1 MRRLLLVT
9 VLLFS
14 PLLARGDDLIPIAE
28 GTKWEYDSTET
39 LTGSTPLNSV
49 VTVSASKD
57 FLDSKEVVK
66 LETFSGNVLSKTEL
80 LTTDEKGIACLARS
94 GKEGKL
100 TKLNPPER
108 IIAIPLN
115 VGANWEKMSE
125 VEGIKVRERFKVVGE
140 EEIAVPAGKFRAIH
154 LHCEDSSLLSIKI
167 DQWFVP
173 GTGFVRETTM
183 VKGPGMLHR
192 TTRELRK
199 LTPAETKSPTPE
211 SLGTAS
217 SLSTSTGD
225 AMASPSEPKRLTV
238 EVSSDPAGGSKT
250 EFRPDV
256 AHIYV
261 RWFGRDLPEN
271 ARVRVAWVAEDVGGL
286 VEPGFIIDETE
297 TIAPIQNASAR
308 FTLARPPDGW
318 AEGKY
323 RLEFYIN
330 DTLTETVNVTIR

>member
-9 VLLFS
+9 VLLLS
-14 PLLARGDDLIPIAE
+14 PLLARGDDLIPNAE

-57 FLDSKEVVK
+57 FLDGKEVVK

-80 LTTDEKGIACLARS
+80 LTTDEKGITCLARS
-94 GKEGKL
+94 GKDGKP

-211 SLGTAS
+211 SLGTPS
-217 SLSTSTGD
+217 
-225 AMASPSEPKRLTV
+225 SPSEPKRLTV

>member
-9 VLLFS
+9 VLLFG
-14 PLLARGDDLIPIAE
+14 PLLARGDDLIPTAE

-49 VTVSASKD
+49 VTVRAGKD
-57 FLDSKEVVK
+57 FLDGKEVVK

-94 GKEGKL
+94 GKEGKV

-108 IIAIPLN
+108 IVATPLN

-140 EEIAVPAGKFRAIH
+140 EEVAVPAGKFRAVH
-154 LHCEDSSLLSIKI
+154 LHCEDASLLSIKI

-173 GTGFVRETTM
+173 GTGFVKETTM
-183 VKGPGMLHR
+183 ARGPGMLHR

-211 SLGTAS
+211 SLGIPS
-217 SLSTSTGD
+217 SLS
-225 AMASPSEPKRLTV
+225 EPTRLAV

-250 EFRPDV
+250 EFKPDV

-330 DTLTETVNVTIR
+330 DSLTETVNVTIR

>member
-1 MRRLLLVT
+1 VLLL
-9 VLLFS
+9 S

-49 VTVSASKD
+49 VTVRASKD
-57 FLDSKEVVK
+57 SLDGKEVVK

-80 LTTDEKGIACLARS
+80 LTTDDKGIACLARS
-94 GKEGKL
+94 GKDGKP

-108 IIAIPLN
+108 IIATPLN

-154 LHCEDSSLLSIKI
+154 LHCEDASLLSIRI
-167 DQWFVP
+167 DQWFVS
-173 GTGFVRETTM
+173 GTGFVKETTM
-183 VKGPGMLHR
+183 VRGPGMLHR

-199 LTPAETKSPTPE
+199 LIPAETKSPIPE
-211 SLGTAS
+211 SLGIPS
-217 SLSTSTGD
+217 SL
-225 AMASPSEPKRLTV
+225 SEPKRLTV

-330 DTLTETVNVTIR
+330 DSLTETVNVTIR

>member
-1 MRRLLLVT
+1 MRPLLLVT
-9 VLLFS
+9 VLLFG
-14 PLLARGDDLIPIAE
+14 PLLATGDDLIPITE

-49 VTVSASKD
+49 VTLRAGKD
-57 FLDSKEVVK
+57 FLDGKEVVK

-80 LTTDEKGIACLARS
+80 LITDEKGIACLARI
-94 GKEGKL
+94 GNDGKL
-100 TKLNPPER
+100 TKLSPPER
-108 IIAIPLN
+108 IIATPLKA
-115 VGANWEKMSE
+115 GTAWEKPSE
-125 VEGIKVRERFKVVGE
+125 VEGIKVRERFKIIGE
-140 EEIAVPAGKFRAIH
+140 EEVAVPAGKFRAFH
-154 LHCEDSSLLSIKI
+154 LHCEEASLLSIKI

-183 VKGPGMLHR
+183 ARGPGMLHR

-199 LTPAETKSPTPE
+199 LTLAETKPPTPE
-211 SLGTAS
+211 SLGIPS
-217 SLSTSTGD
+217 SL
-225 AMASPSEPKRLTV
+225 AEPKRLTV

-261 RWFGRDLPEN
+261 RWFGHDLPEN

-297 TIAPIQNASAR
+297 TLAPTENASAR

-330 DTLTETVNVTIR
+330 DSLTETVNVTIK

>member
-1 MRRLLLVT
+1 VR
-9 VLLFS
+9 
-14 PLLARGDDLIPIAE
+14 AG
-28 GTKWEYDSTET
+28 
-39 LTGSTPLNSV
+39 
-49 VTVSASKD
+49 KD
-57 FLDSKEVVK
+57 FLDGKEVVK

-94 GKEGKL
+94 GKEGKV

-108 IIAIPLN
+108 IIATPLN
-115 VGANWEKMSE
+115 IGANWEKLSE
-125 VEGIKVRERFKVVGE
+125 VEGIKVRERFRVVGE
-140 EEIAVPAGKFRAIH
+140 EEVAVPAGKFRAVH
-154 LHCEDSSLLSIKI
+154 LHCEDASLLSIKI

-173 GTGFVRETTM
+173 GTGLVKETTM
-183 VKGPGMLHR
+183 ARGPGMLHR

-211 SLGTAS
+211 SLGIPS
-217 SLSTSTGD
+217 SL
-225 AMASPSEPKRLTV
+225 SEPKRLAV

-250 EFRPDV
+250 EFKPDV

-330 DTLTETVNVTIR
+330 DSLTETVNVTIR